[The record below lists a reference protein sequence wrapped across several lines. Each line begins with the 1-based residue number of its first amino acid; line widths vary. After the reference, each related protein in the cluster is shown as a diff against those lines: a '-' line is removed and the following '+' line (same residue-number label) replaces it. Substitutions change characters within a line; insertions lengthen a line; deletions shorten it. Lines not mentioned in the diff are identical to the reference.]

1 MSEEFKKKTTDL
13 NVDLSYLRDVSSGSN
28 EFMVEM
34 IELFLDQTPAY
45 FEQLDQYIQEKNWLR
60 VADIAHK
67 IKPTL
72 AFMGADSAKDD
83 MAEIEVNARNLK
95 NLDKIQP
102 AFQLLNDLSSELFS
116 KLEEIKAGLK
126 KAG

>member
-1 MSEEFKKKTTDL
+1 MPEEIKKKTPGL

-34 IELFLDQTPAY
+34 IDLFLQQTPVY
-45 FEQLDQYIQEKNWLR
+45 FEQLDQFIRDKNWTK

-72 AFMGADSAKDD
+72 SFMGADAAKDD
-83 MAEIEVNARNLK
+83 MAEIESNARNLK
-95 NLDKIQP
+95 NLDKIAP
-102 AFQLLNDLSSELFS
+102 AFKILNDLSTELFAKLNEIKSELG
-116 KLEEIKAGLK
+116 KLD
-126 KAG
+126 